1 MEIILA
7 VDIVDGKV
15 VKAFAGIRSNYKPLF
30 LNYKD
35 YSNPFFLID
44 EIIKIINLK
53 RIYIADIDAIRKTGD
68 NNILIDKILNNY
80 PDLTFLIDAG
90 FQYPVSVYNYHK
102 IKSLKKI
109 ENYKVVLG
117 TETIRNYN
125 FKTFNFSKKF
135 ELSIDFNGK
144 ESKWL
149 KKIRKEKYPMD
160 IILMFLD
167 KVGGRGLNMKF
178 IKKLYYKLSNHNLLI
193 AGGIKT
199 EQDLKQLSRIG
210 FTGVLSST
218 MIHKRLSRDSI

>member
-7 VDIVDGKV
+7 VDIVEGKV

-30 LNYKD
+30 LNHRD
-35 YSNPFFLID
+35 YSNPLFLIK
-44 EIIKIINLK
+44 EIIKITDLK
-53 RIYIADIDAIRKTGD
+53 KIYIADIDAIRKTRD
-68 NNILIDKILNNY
+68 NNILIDKILNNF
-80 PDLTFLIDAG
+80 PNITFLIDAG
-90 FQYPVSVYNYHK
+90 FQYPGCVYNYHK
-102 IKSLKKI
+102 RKFLKKI

-117 TETIRNYN
+117 TETIKNYN
-125 FKTFNFSKKF
+125 LKSYKFSNKF

-149 KKIRKEKYPMD
+149 KKIRQEKYPMD

-178 IKKLYYKLSNHNLLI
+178 IKKLYYKLSNHNLSI

-199 EQDLKQLSRIG
+199 EQEIRQLSRIG
-210 FTGVLSST
+210 FTGVLSAT
-218 MIHKRLSRDSI
+218 MIHKKLSRDSI